1 MNTFR
6 SSQLLTL
13 VCASLMLGACV
24 QSGSSSGSLDLDQRV
39 QQHDMQLRQMQ
50 PAQADAW
57 NQLQAMRQELNTLKG
72 QMDDL
77 QNAGGARA
85 LVERVNRHDAAL
97 RQVESSMALN
107 LNLGDPMPATPAASP
122 MSAAPAVAPQTA
134 PPAASLGTPM
144 TGAPAAGQAAQGNYG
159 LPDQGTYGQPAQSG
173 SLPAGSNGYAAAV
186 PEGVQPYSAAA
197 GQPQPAQAPSA
208 GTWGQPSPQPVL
220 QVPQKDI
227 SLALFDAGV
236 NAFNARKYEEAQRSF
251 SDFLKNYKS
260 HNLAPEAQYYLAECY
275 FQRNQFA
282 DAALAYDT
290 VIKKFPKSTRAPG
303 AYLKQ
308 GISFSKLNQ
317 GAAAKARMQELIKKF
332 PNSPE
337 ASRAKTFMK
346 TNK

>member
-1 MNTFR
+1 MNRSR
-6 SSQLLTL
+6 SSHLLL
-13 VCASLMLGACV
+13 LGCASLLLGACV
-24 QSGSSSGSLDLDQRV
+24 QSGSGGGSTLNLEQQV
-39 QQHDMQLRQMQ
+39 QQHDMQLRQLQ

-57 NQLQAMRQELNTLKG
+57 NHLQAMRQELNTLKG

-77 QNAGGARA
+77 QNVGGARA

-107 LNLGDPMPATPAASP
+107 LNLGDPLPSTPVSAAAPTTPA
-122 MSAAPAVAPQTA
+122 V
-134 PPAASLGTPM
+134 PM
-144 TGAPAAGQAAQGNYG
+144 TGTANTPSYGQPEA
-159 LPDQGTYGQPAQSG
+159 TYGQPAQ
-173 SLPAGSNGYAAAV
+173 
-186 PEGVQPYSAAA
+186 
-197 GQPQPAQAPSA
+197 PAQAPNA
-208 GTWGQPSPQPVL
+208 GTWGQPSPQPVV
-220 QVPQKDI
+220 QAPQKDI

-251 SDFLKNYKS
+251 TDFLKNYKD

-290 VIKKFPKSTRAPG
+290 VIKKYPKSTRTPG

-308 GISFSKLNQ
+308 GISFSKINQ

-337 ASRAKTFMK
+337 AARAKSFLK

>member
-1 MNTFR
+1 MNKFR
-6 SSQLLTL
+6 SSHLLLLT
-13 VCASLMLGACV
+13 CAVLLLGACV
-24 QSGSSSGSLDLDQRV
+24 QSGSGGSGTLNLEQQV
-39 QQHDMQLRQMQ
+39 QQHDMQLKQLQ

-57 NQLQAMRQELNTLKG
+57 NQLQAIRQELNVLKG

-77 QNAGGARA
+77 QNVGGARA

-97 RQVESSMALN
+97 RQVETSMALN
-107 LNLGDPMPATPAASP
+107 LNLGDQLP
-122 MSAAPAVAPQTA
+122 AAPASAPMAAPQIV
-134 PPAASLGTPM
+134 PMSGMSGGT
-144 TGAPAAGQAAQGNYG
+144 GYGQSAQGG
-159 LPDQGTYGQPAQSG
+159 M
-173 SLPAGSNGYAAAV
+173 PAGSPGYAAAV
-186 PEGVQPYSAAA
+186 PEGTQPYQNGAA
-197 GQPQPAQAPSA
+197 GQTQPAQAPAAS
-208 GTWGQPSPQPVL
+208 TWGQPSPQPVA
-220 QVPQKDI
+220 QAPQKDI

-236 NAFNARKYEEAQRSF
+236 NAYNARKYEEAQRSF
-251 SDFLKNYKS
+251 TDFLKNYKD

-290 VIKKFPKSTRAPG
+290 VIKKYSKSSHAPG

-317 GAAAKARMQELIKKF
+317 GAAAKARMQELIKMF

-337 ASRAKTFMK
+337 AARAKSFLK

>member
-1 MNTFR
+1 MNKFR
-6 SSQLLTL
+6 SSHLPLLA
-13 VCASLMLGACV
+13 CAVLLLGACV
-24 QSGSSSGSLDLDQRV
+24 QSGSGGSGTLNLEQQV
-39 QQHDMQLRQMQ
+39 QQHDMQLKQLQ

-57 NQLQAMRQELNTLKG
+57 NQLQAMRQELNILKG

-77 QNAGGARA
+77 QNVGGARA

-97 RQVESSMALN
+97 RQVETSMALN
-107 LNLGDPMPATPAASP
+107 LNLGDPLP
-122 MSAAPAVAPQTA
+122 AAPASAPMAAPQAVPMSGMSGDAGYVQPA
-134 PPAASLGTPM
+134 P
-144 TGAPAAGQAAQGNYG
+144 QA
-159 LPDQGTYGQPAQSG
+159 TYGQPAQG
-173 SLPAGSNGYAAAV
+173 GMPAGSPGYAVAV
-186 PEGVQPYSAAA
+186 PEGTQPYQNGAA
-197 GQPQPAQAPSA
+197 GQTQPAQAPAAS
-208 GTWGQPSPQPVL
+208 TWGQPSPQPVV
-220 QVPQKDI
+220 QAPQKDI

-236 NAFNARKYEEAQRSF
+236 NAYNARKYEEAQRSF
-251 SDFLKNYKS
+251 TDFLKNYKD

-290 VIKKFPKSTRAPG
+290 VIKKYPKSSRAPG

-337 ASRAKTFMK
+337 AARAKSFLK

>member
-6 SSQLLTL
+6 SSHLLTL
-13 VCASLMLGACV
+13 ACATLFLGACV

-50 PAQADAW
+50 PAQADTW

-107 LNLGDPMPATPAASP
+107 LNLGDPMPAAPLASSAAAPLAVPPASP
-122 MSAAPAVAPQTA
+122 V
-134 PPAASLGTPM
+134 GTPM
-144 TGAPAAGQAAQGNYG
+144 TGAAAGQTAQGNYG

-173 SLPAGSNGYAAAV
+173 TLPAGSSGYAAAV
-186 PEGVQPYSAAA
+186 PQGVQPYPAA
-197 GQPQPAQAPSA
+197 GQAQPAQAPSA
-208 GTWGQPSPQPVL
+208 ATWGQPSPQPVL

-236 NAFNARKYEEAQRSF
+236 NAFNARNYAEAQRSF
-251 SDFLKNYKS
+251 SDFLKNYPS
-260 HNLAPEAQYYLAECY
+260 HNLVPEAQYYLAECH

-282 DAALAYDT
+282 DAALAYDA

-332 PNSPE
+332 PTSPE
-337 ASRAKTFMK
+337 AARAKTFMK

>member
-6 SSQLLTL
+6 SSHLLPL
-13 VCASLMLGACV
+13 VCATLLLGACV
-24 QSGSSSGSLDLDQRV
+24 QSGSGSGSLDLDQRV

-50 PAQADAW
+50 PAQADTW

-85 LVERVNRHDAAL
+85 LVERLNRHDAAL

-107 LNLGDPMPATPAASP
+107 LNLGDPMPAAPLASSTAAPLAVPPASP
-122 MSAAPAVAPQTA
+122 V
-134 PPAASLGTPM
+134 GTPM
-144 TGAPAAGQAAQGNYG
+144 TGAAADQPAQGNYG
-159 LPDQGTYGQPAQSG
+159 LPDQGSYGQPAQAPG
-173 SLPAGSNGYAAAV
+173 AA
-186 PEGVQPYSAAA
+186 
-197 GQPQPAQAPSA
+197 
-208 GTWGQPSPQPVL
+208 TWGQPSPQPVL

-236 NAFNARKYEEAQRSF
+236 NAFNARNYTEAQRSF
-251 SDFLKNYKS
+251 SDFLKNYPS
-260 HNLAPEAQYYLAECY
+260 HNLAPDAQYYLAECH

-290 VIKKFPKSTRAPG
+290 VIKKYPKSTRAPG

-332 PNSPE
+332 PTSPE
-337 ASRAKTFMK
+337 AARAKTFMK

>member
-6 SSQLLTL
+6 SSHLLTL
-13 VCASLMLGACV
+13 ACATLLLGACV

-57 NQLQAMRQELNTLKG
+57 NQLQAMRQEMNTLKG

-122 MSAAPAVAPQTA
+122 MPASPAPLATPSASPM
-134 PPAASLGTPM
+134 GTPM
-144 TGAPAAGQAAQGNYG
+144 SGAAAGQAAQGNYG
-159 LPDQGTYGQPAQSG
+159 LPDQGAYGRPAQSG
-173 SLPAGSNGYAAAV
+173 TLPAGSNGYAAAV
-186 PEGVQPYSAAA
+186 PEGVQPYPAA
-197 GQPQPAQAPSA
+197 GQPQPAQAPNA
-208 GTWGQPSPQPVL
+208 ATWGQPSPQPVL

-251 SDFLKNYKS
+251 SDFLKNYQS
-260 HNLAPEAQYYLAECY
+260 HNLVPEAQYYLAECY

-282 DAALAYDT
+282 DAALAYDA

-337 ASRAKTFMK
+337 AARAKTFMK

>member
-107 LNLGDPMPATPAASP
+107 LNLGDPMPATPAVSP
-122 MSAAPAVAPQTA
+122 ISAAPAAAPQTA

-159 LPDQGTYGQPAQSG
+159 LPDQGTYGQPRKAEACPPG
-173 SLPAGSNGYAAAV
+173 SQRLCPLPCPRACSRIRLPARAA
-186 PEGVQPYSAAA
+186 
-197 GQPQPAQAPSA
+197 PAR
-208 GTWGQPSPQPVL
+208 PSPQRGDLGPAFA
-220 QVPQKDI
+220 PACASGPAKRHFPG
-227 SLALFDAGV
+227 SL
-236 NAFNARKYEEAQRSF
+236 
-251 SDFLKNYKS
+251 
-260 HNLAPEAQYYLAECY
+260 
-275 FQRNQFA
+275 
-282 DAALAYDT
+282 
-290 VIKKFPKSTRAPG
+290 
-303 AYLKQ
+303 
-308 GISFSKLNQ
+308 
-317 GAAAKARMQELIKKF
+317 
-332 PNSPE
+332 
-337 ASRAKTFMK
+337 
-346 TNK
+346 

>member
-6 SSQLLTL
+6 SSHLLPL
-13 VCASLMLGACV
+13 VCAILLLGACV
-24 QSGSSSGSLDLDQRV
+24 QSGSGSGSLDLDQRV

-50 PAQADAW
+50 PAQADTW

-107 LNLGDPMPATPAASP
+107 LNLGDPMPAAPLASSAATPASP
-122 MSAAPAVAPQTA
+122 VGA
-134 PPAASLGTPM
+134 PM
-144 TGAPAAGQAAQGNYG
+144 TGAAAGQTAQGNYG
-159 LPDQGTYGQPAQSG
+159 LPEQGTYGQPAQSG
-173 SLPAGSNGYAAAV
+173 TLPAGGSGYAAA
-186 PEGVQPYSAAA
+186 A
-197 GQPQPAQAPSA
+197 GQAQPAQAPSA
-208 GTWGQPSPQPVL
+208 ATWGQPSPQPVL

-236 NAFNARKYEEAQRSF
+236 NAFNARNYAEAQRSF
-251 SDFLKNYKS
+251 SDFLKNYPS
-260 HNLAPEAQYYLAECY
+260 HNLVPDAQYYLAECH

-290 VIKKFPKSTRAPG
+290 VIKKYPKSTRAPG

-332 PNSPE
+332 PTSPE
-337 ASRAKTFMK
+337 AARAKTFMK

>member
-6 SSQLLTL
+6 SSHFLTL
-13 VCASLMLGACV
+13 ACATLFLGACV
-24 QSGSSSGSLDLDQRV
+24 QSGSSSGSLDLEQRV
-39 QQHDMQLRQMQ
+39 QQHDMQLRQIQ

-57 NQLQAMRQELNTLKG
+57 NQLQAMRQEMNTLKG

-107 LNLGDPMPATPAASP
+107 LNLGDPMPATPAATP
-122 MSAAPAVAPQTA
+122 LSAAPAAAPLATPSA
-134 PPAASLGTPM
+134 GPMATPM
-144 TGAPAAGQAAQGNYG
+144 TGAAAQPATGNYG

-186 PEGVQPYSAAA
+186 PEGVQPYAAA
-197 GQPQPAQAPSA
+197 SAQPQPAQAPA
-208 GTWGQPSPQPVL
+208 AATWGQPSPQPAL

-251 SDFLKNYKS
+251 SDFLKNYQG
-260 HNLAPEAQYYLAECY
+260 HNLVPEAQYYLAECY

-282 DAALAYDT
+282 DAALAYDA
-290 VIKKFPKSTRAPG
+290 VIKKFPKSTSAPG

-337 ASRAKTFMK
+337 AARAKTFMK